1 MFFHLVLFG
10 LFSWSYAT
18 AQSLQNA
25 SSTQPTL
32 SATLGGT
39 GTPSPSRTL
48 NSSSSQGSIE
58 SCNSAW
64 QSYKSRM
71 TRPYTTD
78 TATITK
84 TLSISTSLMG
94 KQTCSSYCGS
104 ICYADTLS
112 AKTVLIP
119 GTYTTTEHSFS
130 SRLTYSGPAP
140 NCTVPAAD
148 CKQLWTSY
156 TSADKAWSRTGGIGS
171 PLTPGCTDGCQ
182 RTTCR
187 FGGGDKGAI
196 PTPGVQER
204 YWNSLKL
211 FYFPETRN
219 VSRDMCA
226 TSPTQTPE
234 LPVSYSS
241 YIPTTTEGFVVQ
253 DGKTLYKGNVYIS
266 VDQLEV
272 GDNCGYTTVM
282 HDIAFPV
289 ASSDVQSQRAMEVE
303 PVSGK
308 YWPVNWADFNEPVP
322 YSAYIGGQGMSF
334 SAIPP
339 EQMFSSSVYCKT
351 AICDRSAVLPGKYNP
366 WMILPLAIKDLDPE
380 FADCGI
386 PDGYTWFDP
395 PIALHSAP
403 NFLTTNSPDPA
414 STPATPASSVIALP
428 AKTSS
433 PAAAEPPSSAPPP
446 YDPPPYDPPAN
457 KDPPTADPPGNKPSP
472 HDPNNPPTANPP
484 TNKPPTYNPPS
495 NNPAPGGQTPNSG
508 QNPNDP
514 VYTRPEQA
522 DPASR
527 PRITVGPTVIPIA
540 PDGQGLV
547 IHAPTTIAPDASAV
561 IGSTTY
567 QLSSGVLTMVS
578 SGGTSSITLGDA
590 AQNAVGTVVG
600 LGNGGSFTIT
610 TAGSSLVFDVKTTIK
625 DGNPAQTIGDM
636 VVSVGSDG
644 VRISNLKNGEQT
656 TVAFADVE
664 GAITGR
670 EGSFNAAAFTG
681 ATFGDEGFG
690 AASAYNTR
698 DSTGDSKGVS
708 KGVSAGDAQGGSA
721 VTSKTDPA
729 STGSNAEGSTS
740 AGTGRSSASGTGS
753 AGANGS
759 ESETGVPS
767 SATNKGAAAS
777 VSAPWYLQFL
787 SMCILVAY
795 F

>member
-1 MFFHLVLFG
+1 MFLHLALLG
-10 LFSWSYAT
+10 LLAWPCAT
-18 AQSLQNA
+18 VQSFQNA
-25 SSTQPTL
+25 SSTQPIL
-32 SATLGGT
+32 SPTLGGT

-48 NSSSSQGSIE
+48 NSSSQGSIE

-64 QSYKSRM
+64 QSYRSRM
-71 TRPYTTD
+71 TRPYETD
-78 TATITK
+78 TATITR
-84 TLSISTSLMG
+84 TLTVSTSLMG

-112 AKTVLIP
+112 VKTVLIP
-119 GTYTTTEHSFS
+119 GKYTTTEYSFS

-140 NCTVPAAD
+140 NCTVPAAE

-156 TSADKAWSRTGGIGS
+156 TSADKAWSKTGGIGS
-171 PLTPGCTDGCQ
+171 PLTPGCTAGCQ

-234 LPVSYSS
+234 FPISYSS

-289 ASSDVQSQRAMEVE
+289 ASSDVQSQRAMEVN

-308 YWPVNWADFNEPVP
+308 YWPVNWADFDEPVP
-322 YSAYIGGQGMSF
+322 YSAYVGGQGMSF

-339 EQMFSSSVYCKT
+339 EQLLSSSVYCKT
-351 AICDRSAVLPGKYNP
+351 AICDRSAVLPGQYNP
-366 WMILPLAIKDLDPE
+366 WMILPLAIKGLDPE
-380 FADCGI
+380 FADCEI

-403 NFLTTNSPDPA
+403 NFLTTKSPDPA

-446 YDPPPYDPPAN
+446 YDPPTN
-457 KDPPTADPPGNKPSP
+457 NDPPTDNPSP
-472 HDPNNPPTANPP
+472 YDPNNPPTANPP

-495 NNPAPGGQTPNSG
+495 NNPAPDGNNPNGGQSPN
-508 QNPNDP
+508 NPA
-514 VYTRPEQA
+514 YTRPAQA

-527 PRITVGPTVIPIA
+527 PQITVGPTVIPIA

-547 IHAPTTIAPDASAV
+547 IHAPTTIAPDGSAV

-567 QLSSGVLTMVS
+567 HLSSGVLTMVS

-600 LGNGGSFTIT
+600 LGNGGSFTIA
-610 TAGSSLVFDVKTTIK
+610 TAGSSLVFDVKTTIE
-625 DGNPAQTIGDM
+625 DGDPAQTIGDM

-644 VRISNLKNGEQT
+644 VHISNMKNGEQT
-656 TVAFADVE
+656 TIAFTDVE
-664 GAITGR
+664 GVVTGR

-690 AASAYNTR
+690 AASAYNTG
-698 DSTGDSKGVS
+698 DST
-708 KGVSAGDAQGGSA
+708 GDAQGGSA
-721 VTSKTDPA
+721 VTSKTGAASTGSIGEGSDPA
-729 STGSNAEGSTS
+729 STR
-740 AGTGRSSASGTGS
+740 RSSASGTGS
-753 AGANGS
+753 AGANGG

-767 SATNKGAAAS
+767 SPTNKGAAAS
-777 VSAPWYLQFL
+777 VSAPWYFGFL
-787 SMCILVAY
+787 SICILVAHL
-795 F
+795 